1 MEVPRR
7 PQPTFTMALHERTP
21 AGLSGPGSVD
31 EVDGTDQRDAAAGG
45 PPRAESTATS
55 AVSLMVEPPE
65 PEDTNLSSQDSFSEG
80 GSVSE
85 ETSAEEPGRN
95 REEEEAAAAA
105 AAERAAQRQLL
116 AVEELVQSERNYLRM
131 LQLCTVTIRSNLAK
145 IQVAKLPEEPDPDD
159 RRLMKVSVCPLQPP
173 PADLDSLFLYIE
185 DVMDVS
191 GRLLSLVDQRQLGPG
206 DPLYLQTLCETLRS
220 F

>member
-31 EVDGTDQRDAAAGG
+31 EVDRTDQRDAAAGA

-55 AVSLMVEPPE
+55 VVSLMVEPPE
-65 PEDTNLSSQDSFSEG
+65 PEDTNLSSQDSFSEE

-85 ETSAEEPGRN
+85 ETSAEEPGKN
-95 REEEEAAAAA
+95 REEEEAA

-131 LQLCTVTIRSNLAK
+131 LQLSTVTIRSNLTK

-159 RRLMKVSVCPLQPP
+159 RWLMNVSVCPLQPP

-191 GRLLSLVDQRQLGPG
+191 GRLLSLLDQKQLGPG